1 MVILWNINPSRS
13 EQPSG
18 KLRQKNI
25 TERELSYVQPS
36 PFSCGHVT
44 FVGAPNAGKSTL
56 LNRLLDHKLSIVTPK
71 PQTTRKKITGIYHDD
86 RSQIIILDTPGIMD
100 PKQSL
105 HESMLE
111 ITRRSL
117 RESDVIVALI
127 PFKKGDEP
135 FDRAFADELIDKWVR
150 PASKPFVIAM
160 NKADLVS
167 EQTVKAVQNE
177 IMERYHP
184 KATPALSA
192 LNGSNIAELIDLL
205 RPMLPLDEPIWPDDI
220 LSTEPERFFVGEII
234 REKIFLQYGRE
245 IPYSTEVVIDE
256 FKEQHENDPTRKDV
270 IRCSVIVE
278 RNSQKQI
285 IVGHKG
291 SAIKK
296 LGQAARKEIEELL
309 DRPVFLEI
317 FVKIRP
323 DWRKKK
329 NLLKSYGY

>member
-1 MVILWNINPSRS
+1 M
-13 EQPSG
+13 QP
-18 KLRQKNI
+18 
-25 TERELSYVQPS
+25 P
-36 PFSCGHVT
+36 PFSCGHAT

-117 RESDVIVALI
+117 RDTDVIVALI
-127 PFKKGDEP
+127 PLQKGEEP
-135 FDRAFADELIDKWVR
+135 FDRAFADELIEQWVR
-150 PASKPFVIAM
+150 PADKPFVIAL
-160 NKADLVS
+160 NKADLVP
-167 EQTVKAVQNE
+167 EETVHQVQNE

-184 KATPALSA
+184 IAVPALSA
-192 LNGSNIAELIDLL
+192 LTGSNIQELIDLL
-205 RPMLPLDEPIWPDDI
+205 RPLLPLDEPIWPDDI

-234 REKIFLQYGRE
+234 REKIFLQFGRE

-256 FKEQHENDPTRKDV
+256 FKEQHENDPSKKDL
-270 IRCSVIVE
+270 IRCSIIVE

-285 IVGHKG
+285 IIGQKG
-291 SAIKK
+291 AAIKK

>member
-1 MVILWNINPSRS
+1 M
-13 EQPSG
+13 
-18 KLRQKNI
+18 
-25 TERELSYVQPS
+25 TDVQPS
-36 PFSCGHVT
+36 SFSCGHVA

-100 PKQSL
+100 PQQSL

-127 PFKKGDEP
+127 PFQKGDEP
-135 FDRAFADELIDKWVR
+135 FDRKFASELIEQWVK
-150 PASKPFVIAM
+150 PAGKPFVIAL
-160 NKADLVS
+160 NKADLVP
-167 EQTVKAVQNE
+167 EETVKEVQTE
-177 IMERYHP
+177 IMSTYKP
-184 KATPALSA
+184 VATLALSA
-192 LNGSNIAELIDLL
+192 LTGGNIPELVELL
-205 RPMLPLDEPIWPDDI
+205 RPLLPLDEPLWPDDI

-256 FKEQHENDPTRKDV
+256 FKEQHENDPSRKEL

-285 IVGHKG
+285 IVGQKG
-291 SAIKK
+291 AAIKK

-309 DRPVFLEI
+309 DRPVYLEI

>member
-1 MVILWNINPSRS
+1 MQS
-13 EQPSG
+13 
-18 KLRQKNI
+18 
-25 TERELSYVQPS
+25 S
-36 PFSCGHVT
+36 PFSCGHVA

-100 PKQSL
+100 PKQPL

-117 RESDVIVALI
+117 RESDIIVALI
-127 PFKKGDEP
+127 PLQKGEEA
-135 FDRAFADELIDKWVR
+135 FDRTFAAELIGQWVK
-150 PASKPFVIAM
+150 PAGKPFIVAL

-167 EQTVKAVQNE
+167 EQTVKAVQEE
-177 IMERYHP
+177 IMNTWKP
-184 KATPALSA
+184 VAAPALSA
-192 LNGSNIAELIDLL
+192 LTGGNIPELIELL
-205 RPMLPLDEPIWPDDI
+205 RPLLPLDEPLYPDDI

-234 REKIFLQYGRE
+234 REKIFLMYGRE

-256 FKEQHENDPTRKDV
+256 FKEQHENDPTRKEL

-285 IVGHKG
+285 IVGQKG
-291 SAIKK
+291 AAIKK

-309 DRPVFLEI
+309 NRPVYLEI

>member
-1 MVILWNINPSRS
+1 
-13 EQPSG
+13 
-18 KLRQKNI
+18 
-25 TERELSYVQPS
+25 VQQS
-36 PFSCGHVT
+36 SFSCGHVA

-86 RSQIIILDTPGIMD
+86 RSQIVILDTPGIMD

-111 ITRRSL
+111 ITRKSL
-117 RESDVIVALI
+117 RECDLIVGLI
-127 PFKKGDEP
+127 PFQKDEEP
-135 FDRAFADELIDKWVR
+135 FDRAFADELISKWIR
-150 PASKPFVIAM
+150 PAGKPFIIAM
-160 NKADLVS
+160 NKCDLAPES
-167 EQTVKAVQNE
+167 IVKEAQRE
-177 IMERYHP
+177 IMERFRP
-184 KATPALSA
+184 VAVTALSA
-192 LNGSNIAELIDLL
+192 LDGRNIDELVDLI
-205 RPMLPLDEPIWPDDI
+205 RPLLPLDEPLYPDDI

-234 REKIFLQYGRE
+234 REKIFLMYGRE

-256 FKEQHENDPTRKDV
+256 FKEQHENDPRRKEL

-285 IVGHKG
+285 IVGAG
-291 SAIKK
+291 GAALKK

-309 DRPVFLEI
+309 DRPVYLEI

>member
-1 MVILWNINPSRS
+1 MEPSS
-13 EQPSG
+13 
-18 KLRQKNI
+18 
-25 TERELSYVQPS
+25 
-36 PFSCGHVT
+36 FSCGHVA

-86 RSQIIILDTPGIMD
+86 RSQIVILDTPGIMD

-111 ITRRSL
+111 ITRQSL
-117 RESDVIVALI
+117 RECDLIVGLI
-127 PFKKGDEP
+127 PLQKGEEP
-135 FDRAFADELIDKWVR
+135 YDRAFAAELLDQWIR
-150 PASKPFVIAM
+150 SAAKPFIIAL
-160 NKADLVS
+160 NKADLVAES
-167 EQTVKAVQNE
+167 AVKAARDE
-177 IMERYHP
+177 IMASFRP
-184 KATPALSA
+184 RAVLAVSA
-192 LNGSNIAELIDLL
+192 RDGSNIDALVEVI
-205 RPMLPLDEPIWPDDI
+205 RPLLPLDEPLYPDDI

-234 REKIFLQYGRE
+234 REKIFLMYGRE

-256 FKEQHENDPTRKDV
+256 FREQHENDPRRKEL

-285 IVGHKG
+285 IVGAG
-291 SAIKK
+291 GAALKK

-309 DRPVFLEI
+309 DRPVYLEI

>member
-1 MVILWNINPSRS
+1 M
-13 EQPSG
+13 QPS
-18 KLRQKNI
+18 
-25 TERELSYVQPS
+25 S
-36 PFSCGHVT
+36 FSCGHVA

-71 PQTTRKKITGIYHDD
+71 PQTTRKKITGIFHDD

-100 PKQSL
+100 PKQAL

-127 PFKKGDEP
+127 PFQKGTEP
-135 FDRAFADELIDKWVR
+135 YDRKFVEELINQWVR
-150 PASKPFVIAM
+150 PAGKPLLIAL
-160 NKADLVS
+160 NKSDLVTGPVIS
-167 EQTVKAVQNE
+167 EVQLE
-177 IMERYHP
+177 LSETCKPVAI
-184 KATPALSA
+184 TALSA
-192 LNGSNIAELIDLL
+192 LTGNNIQKLVEII
-205 RPMLPLDEPIWPDDI
+205 RPLLPLDEPLYPDDI

-234 REKIFLQYGRE
+234 REKIFLLYGRE
-245 IPYSTEVVIDE
+245 IPYSTEVVVDE
-256 FKEQHENDPTRKDV
+256 FREQHEDDPRRKEL
-270 IRCSVIVE
+270 IRCSIIVE

-285 IVGHKG
+285 MVGAG
-291 SAIKK
+291 GAALKK

-309 DRPVFLEI
+309 GRPVFLEI

>member
-1 MVILWNINPSRS
+1 M
-13 EQPSG
+13 QPP
-18 KLRQKNI
+18 L
-25 TERELSYVQPS
+25 
-36 PFSCGHVT
+36 FSCGHVT

-127 PFKKGDEP
+127 PFQKGDEP
-135 FDRAFADELIDKWVR
+135 FDRKFASELIEQWVK
-150 PASKPFVIAM
+150 PAGKPFVIAL
-160 NKADLVS
+160 NKADLVP
-167 EQTVKAVQNE
+167 EETAKEVQTE
-177 IMERYHP
+177 IISKHKP
-184 KATPALSA
+184 VATLALSA
-192 LNGSNIAELIDLL
+192 LTGGNIPELVELL
-205 RPMLPLDEPIWPDDI
+205 RPLLPLDEPIWPDDI

-256 FKEQHENDPTRKDV
+256 FKEQHENDPSRKEL

-285 IVGHKG
+285 IVGQKG
-291 SAIKK
+291 AAIKK

-309 DRPVFLEI
+309 DRPVYLEI

>member
-1 MVILWNINPSRS
+1 M
-13 EQPSG
+13 
-18 KLRQKNI
+18 
-25 TERELSYVQPS
+25 QPS
-36 PFSCGHVT
+36 PFSCGHVA

-71 PQTTRKKITGIYHDD
+71 PQTTRKKITGIYHDE
-86 RSQIIILDTPGIMD
+86 RSQIVILDTPGIME

-117 RESDVIVALI
+117 RECDLIVGLI
-127 PFKKGDEP
+127 PLQKGDEP
-135 FDRAFADELIDKWVR
+135 YDRAFATELLDQWIR
-150 PASKPFVIAM
+150 PAAKPFIIAL
-160 NKADLVS
+160 NKADLVAES
-167 EQTVKAVQNE
+167 AVKAARDEVMANF
-177 IMERYHP
+177 RP
-184 KATPALSA
+184 RAVLAVSA
-192 LNGSNIAELIDLL
+192 RDGSNIDALVEII
-205 RPMLPLDEPIWPDDI
+205 RPLLPLDEPLYPDDI

-234 REKIFLQYGRE
+234 REKIFLMYGRE

-256 FKEQHENDPTRKDV
+256 FKEQHENDPRRKEL

-285 IVGHKG
+285 IVGAG
-291 SAIKK
+291 GAALKK

-309 DRPVFLEI
+309 GRPVYLEI

>member
-1 MVILWNINPSRS
+1 MQQSS
-13 EQPSG
+13 
-18 KLRQKNI
+18 
-25 TERELSYVQPS
+25 
-36 PFSCGHVT
+36 FSCGHVA

-86 RSQIIILDTPGIMD
+86 RSQIVILDTPGIMD

-111 ITRRSL
+111 ITRQSL
-117 RESDVIVALI
+117 RECDLIVGLI
-127 PFKKGDEP
+127 PLQKGEEP
-135 FDRAFADELIDKWVR
+135 YDRAFAAELLDQWIR
-150 PASKPFVIAM
+150 SAAKPFIIAL
-160 NKADLVS
+160 NKADLVAES
-167 EQTVKAVQNE
+167 AVKAARDE
-177 IMERYHP
+177 IMASFRP
-184 KATPALSA
+184 RAVLAVSA
-192 LNGSNIAELIDLL
+192 RDGSNIDALVEVI
-205 RPMLPLDEPIWPDDI
+205 RPLLPLDEPLYPDDI

-234 REKIFLQYGRE
+234 REKIFLMYGRE

-256 FKEQHENDPTRKDV
+256 FREQHENDPRRKEL

-285 IVGHKG
+285 IVGAG
-291 SAIKK
+291 GAALKK

-309 DRPVFLEI
+309 DRPVYLEI

>member
-1 MVILWNINPSRS
+1 
-13 EQPSG
+13 
-18 KLRQKNI
+18 
-25 TERELSYVQPS
+25 VQPS
-36 PFSCGHVT
+36 SFSCGHAA

-86 RSQIIILDTPGIMD
+86 RSQIVILDTPGIMD

-111 ITRRSL
+111 ITRQSL

-127 PFKKGDEP
+127 PLVKGEEP
-135 FDRAFADELIDKWVR
+135 FDRKFAEELVNKWVR
-150 PASKPFVIAM
+150 PAGKPFIIAL

-167 EQTVKAVQNE
+167 ENIVAEVQKELMDAYRPVAV
-177 IMERYHP
+177 
-184 KATPALSA
+184 PALSA
-192 LNGSNIAELIDLL
+192 LKGSNVSELVELI
-205 RPMLPLDEPIWPDDI
+205 RPLLPLDEPLYPDDI
-220 LSTEPERFFVGEII
+220 LSTEPERFFAGEIV
-234 REKIFLQYGRE
+234 REKIFILYGRE

-256 FKEQHENDPTRKDV
+256 FREQHENDPRKKEL
-270 IRCSVIVE
+270 IRCSIIVE

-285 IVGHKG
+285 IVGAKG
-291 SAIKK
+291 AALKK
-296 LGQAARKEIEELL
+296 LGQAARLDIETMLG
-309 DRPVFLEI
+309 RPVYLEI
-317 FVKIRP
+317 FVKVRP

>member
-1 MVILWNINPSRS
+1 M
-13 EQPSG
+13 QP
-18 KLRQKNI
+18 Q
-25 TERELSYVQPS
+25 
-36 PFSCGHVT
+36 PFSCGHAT

-111 ITRRSL
+111 ITRQSL
-117 RESDVIVALI
+117 RDTDVIVALI
-127 PFKKGDEP
+127 PLQKGEEP
-135 FDRAFADELIDKWVR
+135 YDRAFADELIGQWVK
-150 PASKPFVIAM
+150 PTGKPFIIAL

-167 EQTVKAVQNE
+167 EQTVKQVQSE
-177 IMERYHP
+177 IMKRYNP
-184 KATPALSA
+184 VAATALSA
-192 LNGSNIAELIDLL
+192 LIGSNIPELVDLL
-205 RPMLPLDEPIWPDDI
+205 RPLLPLDEPIWPDDI

-234 REKIFLQYGRE
+234 REKIFLQFGRE

-256 FKEQHENDPTRKDV
+256 FKEQHEDDPRRKDV

-285 IVGHKG
+285 IVGAKG
-291 SAIKK
+291 AAIKK

-309 DRPVFLEI
+309 GRPVFLEI

>member
-1 MVILWNINPSRS
+1 
-13 EQPSG
+13 
-18 KLRQKNI
+18 
-25 TERELSYVQPS
+25 VQPP
-36 PFSCGHVT
+36 PFSCGHAT

-117 RESDVIVALI
+117 RDTDVIVALI
-127 PFKKGDEP
+127 PLQKGEEP
-135 FDRAFADELIDKWVR
+135 YDRAFADELIERWVR
-150 PASKPFVIAM
+150 PADKPFVIAL
-160 NKADLVS
+160 NKADLVP
-167 EQTVKAVQNE
+167 EQTVHQVQNE

-184 KATPALSA
+184 IAVPALSA
-192 LNGSNIAELIDLL
+192 LTGSNMQELIDLL
-205 RPMLPLDEPIWPDDI
+205 RPLLPLDEPIWPDDI

-234 REKIFLQYGRE
+234 REKIFLQFGRE

-256 FKEQHENDPTRKDV
+256 FKEQHEDDPRRKDV

-285 IVGHKG
+285 IVGAKG
-291 SAIKK
+291 AAIKK

-309 DRPVFLEI
+309 GRPVFLEI

>member
-1 MVILWNINPSRS
+1 
-13 EQPSG
+13 
-18 KLRQKNI
+18 
-25 TERELSYVQPS
+25 VQPS
-36 PFSCGHVT
+36 SFSCGHVA

-86 RSQIIILDTPGIMD
+86 RSQIVILDTPGIMD

-111 ITRRSL
+111 ITRKSL
-117 RESDVIVALI
+117 RECDLIVGLI
-127 PFKKGDEP
+127 PFQKDDEL
-135 FDRAFADELIDKWVR
+135 FDRVFADELVSKWIR
-150 PASKPFVIAM
+150 PAGKPFIIAM
-160 NKADLVS
+160 NKADLVAES
-167 EQTVKAVQNE
+167 VVKEVQRE
-177 IMERYHP
+177 IMERFKP
-184 KATPALSA
+184 EAVTALSA
-192 LNGSNIAELIDLL
+192 LDGRNIAELVDLI
-205 RPMLPLDEPIWPDDI
+205 RPLLPLDEPLYPDDI

-234 REKIFLQYGRE
+234 REKIFLMYGRE

-256 FKEQHENDPTRKDV
+256 FKEQHENDPRRKEL

-285 IVGHKG
+285 IVGAG
-291 SAIKK
+291 GAALKK

-309 DRPVFLEI
+309 DRPVYLEI

>member
-1 MVILWNINPSRS
+1 MQQSS
-13 EQPSG
+13 
-18 KLRQKNI
+18 
-25 TERELSYVQPS
+25 
-36 PFSCGHVT
+36 FSCGHVA

-86 RSQIIILDTPGIMD
+86 HSQIVILDTPGIMD

-111 ITRRSL
+111 ITRKSL
-117 RESDVIVALI
+117 RECDLIVGLI
-127 PFKKGDEP
+127 PFQKDEEP
-135 FDRAFADELIDKWVR
+135 FDRAFADELISKWIR
-150 PASKPFVIAM
+150 PTGKPFIIAM
-160 NKADLVS
+160 NKADLTQESV
-167 EQTVKAVQNE
+167 VKEAQRE
-177 IMERYHP
+177 IMERFRP
-184 KATPALSA
+184 VAVTALSA
-192 LNGSNIAELIDLL
+192 LDGRNIDELVDLI
-205 RPMLPLDEPIWPDDI
+205 RPLLPLDEPLYPDDI

-234 REKIFLQYGRE
+234 REKIFLMYGRE

-256 FKEQHENDPTRKDV
+256 FKEQHENDPRRKEL

-285 IVGHKG
+285 IVGAG
-291 SAIKK
+291 GAALKK

-309 DRPVFLEI
+309 DRPVYLEI

>member
-1 MVILWNINPSRS
+1 M
-13 EQPSG
+13 
-18 KLRQKNI
+18 
-25 TERELSYVQPS
+25 QPS
-36 PFSCGHVT
+36 PFSCGHVA

-86 RSQIIILDTPGIMD
+86 RSQIVILDTPGIME

-111 ITRRSL
+111 ITRKSL
-117 RESDVIVALI
+117 RECDLIVGLI
-127 PFKKGDEP
+127 PLQKGDEP
-135 FDRAFADELIDKWVR
+135 YDRAFATELLDQWIR
-150 PASKPFVIAM
+150 PAAKPFIIAL
-160 NKADLVS
+160 NKADLVAES
-167 EQTVKAVQNE
+167 AVKAARDEVMANF
-177 IMERYHP
+177 RP
-184 KATPALSA
+184 RAVLAVSA
-192 LNGSNIAELIDLL
+192 RDGSNIDALVEII
-205 RPMLPLDEPIWPDDI
+205 RPLLPLDEPLYPDDI

-234 REKIFLQYGRE
+234 REKIFLMYGRE

-256 FKEQHENDPTRKDV
+256 FKEQHENDPRRKEL

-285 IVGHKG
+285 IVGAG
-291 SAIKK
+291 GAALKK

-309 DRPVFLEI
+309 GRPVYLEI

>member
-1 MVILWNINPSRS
+1 M
-13 EQPSG
+13 QP
-18 KLRQKNI
+18 
-25 TERELSYVQPS
+25 P
-36 PFSCGHVT
+36 PFSCGHAT

-117 RESDVIVALI
+117 RDTDVIVALI
-127 PFKKGDEP
+127 PLQKGEEP
-135 FDRAFADELIDKWVR
+135 FDRAFADELIEQWVR
-150 PASKPFVIAM
+150 PADKPFVIAL
-160 NKADLVS
+160 NKADLVP
-167 EQTVKAVQNE
+167 EQTVHQVQNE
-177 IMERYHP
+177 IMERYNP
-184 KATPALSA
+184 IAVPALSA
-192 LNGSNIAELIDLL
+192 LTGSNMQELIDLL
-205 RPMLPLDEPIWPDDI
+205 RPLLPLDEPIWPDDI

-234 REKIFLQYGRE
+234 REKIFLQFGRE

-256 FKEQHENDPTRKDV
+256 FKEQHENDPSKKDL
-270 IRCSVIVE
+270 IRCSIIVE

-285 IVGHKG
+285 IIGQKG
-291 SAIKK
+291 AAIKK

>member
-1 MVILWNINPSRS
+1 M
-13 EQPSG
+13 QP
-18 KLRQKNI
+18 
-25 TERELSYVQPS
+25 P
-36 PFSCGHVT
+36 PFSCGHVA

-71 PQTTRKKITGIYHDD
+71 PQTTRKKITGIYHDS
-86 RSQIIILDTPGIMD
+86 RSQIIILDTPGIME
-100 PKQSL
+100 PQQSL

-127 PFKKGDEP
+127 PFRKGDEP
-135 FDRAFADELIDKWVR
+135 FDRQFASELIDEWVR
-150 PASKPFVIAM
+150 PAGKPFVIAL
-160 NKADLVS
+160 NKADLVTEES
-167 EQTVKAVQNE
+167 VREVQAE
-177 IMERYHP
+177 IMSAYKP
-184 KATPALSA
+184 VATLALSA
-192 LNGSNIAELIDLL
+192 LTGGNIPELVELL
-205 RPMLPLDEPIWPDDI
+205 RPLLPLDEPLWPDDI

-256 FKEQHENDPTRKDV
+256 FKEQHENDPTRKEL

-285 IVGHKG
+285 IVGQKG

-309 DRPVFLEI
+309 DRPVYLEI

>member
-1 MVILWNINPSRS
+1 M
-13 EQPSG
+13 QPS
-18 KLRQKNI
+18 
-25 TERELSYVQPS
+25 S
-36 PFSCGHVT
+36 FSCGHVA

-86 RSQIIILDTPGIMD
+86 RSQIVILDTPGIMD

-111 ITRRSL
+111 ITRKSL
-117 RESDVIVALI
+117 RECDLIVGLI
-127 PFKKGDEP
+127 PFQKDDEL
-135 FDRAFADELIDKWVR
+135 FDRVFADELVNKWIK
-150 PASKPFVIAM
+150 PAGKPFIIAM
-160 NKADLVS
+160 NKCDLAS
-167 EQTVKAVQNE
+167 ESVVKEAQRE
-177 IMERYHP
+177 IMESFRP
-184 KATPALSA
+184 VAVLAVSA
-192 LNGSNIAELIDLL
+192 LDGRNIAELVDLI
-205 RPMLPLDEPIWPDDI
+205 RPLLPLDEPLYPDDI

-234 REKIFLQYGRE
+234 REKIFLMYGRE

-256 FKEQHENDPTRKDV
+256 FKEQHENDPRRKEL

-285 IVGHKG
+285 IVGAG
-291 SAIKK
+291 GAALKK

-309 DRPVFLEI
+309 DRPVYLEI

>member
-1 MVILWNINPSRS
+1 M
-13 EQPSG
+13 QPP
-18 KLRQKNI
+18 L
-25 TERELSYVQPS
+25 
-36 PFSCGHVT
+36 FSCGHVT

-127 PFKKGDEP
+127 PFQKGDEP
-135 FDRAFADELIDKWVR
+135 IDRKFASELIEQWVK
-150 PASKPFVIAM
+150 PAGKPFVIAL
-160 NKADLVS
+160 NKADLVP
-167 EQTVKAVQNE
+167 EKTAKEVQTE
-177 IMERYHP
+177 IISKYKP
-184 KATPALSA
+184 VATLALSA
-192 LNGSNIAELIDLL
+192 LTGGNIPELVELL
-205 RPMLPLDEPIWPDDI
+205 RPLLPLDEPIWPDDI

-256 FKEQHENDPTRKDV
+256 FKEQHENDPSRKEL

-285 IVGHKG
+285 IVGQKG
-291 SAIKK
+291 AAIKK

-309 DRPVFLEI
+309 DRPVYLEI